1 MLFKFMKMEI
11 NIQPLKLKIRLDF
24 NEPFMYDFNV
34 DVMELSE
41 ETICVIWIHSFILFV
56 KLLIT

>member
-41 ETICVIWIHSFILFV
+41 ETICHLNSFILFV